1 MEGTSSFS
9 FLQQEDELENLDFP
23 ELATIWDVG
32 FDQIPPPKCIDLGGN
47 ENGKIPKKLEKN
59 IIEDQLK
66 KKRLHREVER
76 QRRQEIS
83 TLYASLRSVL
93 PPQHIKGKR
102 STTDQIDEAAKYI
115 RHLQNNVK
123 EMGVKIGNLKRW
135 STKNESE
142 KGNPSKILPI
152 VNVNYV
158 TVLQTCSVGVEVLIS
173 TSGDI
178 LGLSRIMQLL
188 LQQGLIVVSC
198 SFTKFDGRLLYTIQ
212 SEVLDYN
219 TGVDIQML
227 QRKLQDKIRAF
238 Y

>member
-1 MEGTSSFS
+1 MESTSSFS
-9 FLQQEDELENLDFP
+9 FLQQEDELGILDFP

-32 FDQIPPPKCIDLGGN
+32 FDQIPPPKCIELGDN
-47 ENGKIPKKLEKN
+47 ENGKIPKKN
-59 IIEDQLK
+59 IIEDQVK

-115 RHLQNNVK
+115 RHLQNNIK
-123 EMGVKIGNLKRW
+123 EMGIKRENLKRW

-152 VNVNYV
+152 VNVNV
-158 TVLQTCSVGVEVLIS
+158 TVLQTCSVGVQVLIS
-173 TSGDI
+173 TSGGNV
-178 LGLSRIMQLL
+178 LALSRIMQLL
-188 LQQGLIVVSC
+188 LQQGLTVVSC
-198 SFTKFDGRLLYTIQ
+198 SFTEFDGRLLYTIQ

-219 TGVDIQML
+219 TGVDTQML

>member
-1 MEGTSSFS
+1 MESTSSFS
-9 FLQQEDELENLDFP
+9 FLQQEDELRILNFP
-23 ELATIWDVG
+23 ELATIWDDVG
-32 FDQIPPPKCIDLGGN
+32 SIKFRHRN
-47 ENGKIPKKLEKN
+47 
-59 IIEDQLK
+59 LK

-115 RHLQNNVK
+115 RYVQNNIK
-123 EMGVKIGNLKRW
+123 ELGIKIENLKRW

-142 KGNPSKILPI
+142 KGNPSKILPV
-152 VNVNYV
+152 VNVNV
-158 TVLQTCSVGVEVLIS
+158 TVQTCSAGVEVLIS

-178 LGLSRIMQLL
+178 LALSRITQLL
-188 LQQGLIVVSC
+188 HQQGLTVVSC

-219 TGVDIQML
+219 IAGVDIQNL